1 MHDFK
6 NKLLKRKLDLIKLL
20 TEIKLSGKTV
30 VGYGSPAKVTTLVHY
45 MGIGDMI
52 DYIVDDSPLKIGRYT
67 PGTHIPIYSPDKLY
81 KDKPDYV
88 IILAWNFAEPI
99 MKKLHFNGFR
109 GKCIIP

>member
-67 PGTHIPIYSPDKLY
+67 PGTHIPIYSPERLY